1 MIRLD
6 NVTKVYDGG
15 VVAVKDA
22 ALEIN
27 KGEFV
32 FLVGPSGSGKSTLIR
47 LMIREDRPTTGDIW
61 VAGKHASALANW
73 KVPHLRRSIG
83 TVFQD
88 FKLLP
93 NKTVYENVAFAL
105 EVTGRH
111 RSVIKSQVPQVLKL
125 VGLSANAD
133 RYPRQL
139 SGGEQQRVSI
149 ARAFVNR
156 PLILLAD
163 EPTGNLDPAT
173 SVGIMRILD
182 RINRTG
188 TTVVMATHD
197 HAIVD
202 AMRRRVVQLERGR
215 IVARSAGW
223 PLRPSWCRT
232 GAGAGDA
239 GRFRGPAGRPVRG
252 HRRDPRRR
260 PTDRR
265 PPGRTVGQR
274 PGRHRTRDDRDATRR
289 GRCRPCRHRRR
300 GGRRAGRGARRRRPR
315 GGRAMSIQYVLM
327 EAFNNI
333 RRNGLVVLGAILAV
347 FISLQLMF
355 GTLIFGEIARINT
368 VRWEQDVRVIAFLR
382 DEFRDVEALRDEV
395 EGWEDVAE
403 VIIFSKADAQQEALE
418 MLANNS
424 SAKRLIEE
432 RPGILPASI
441 RVRPVDLDQYDPIV
455 QRLQSSPG
463 VSNIITAGPQIA
475 ALAALRDGLRVV
487 FSILSVALGIAAV
500 ALIANTIQMA
510 IYARRE
516 EIEIMRLVGASN
528 WYVRVPFILEGM
540 LEGLL
545 GAGLAIVVAVG
556 VYRVALERLTTLPE
570 FITIDIGSEFLA
582 RWSIITLLFGV
593 LVGLV
598 GSSLSLAVHRYL
610 KT

>member
-1 MIRLD
+1 
-6 NVTKVYDGG
+6 
-15 VVAVKDA
+15 
-22 ALEIN
+22 
-27 KGEFV
+27 
-32 FLVGPSGSGKSTLIR
+32 
-47 LMIREDRPTTGDIW
+47 
-61 VAGKHASALANW
+61 
-73 KVPHLRRSIG
+73 
-83 TVFQD
+83 
-88 FKLLP
+88 
-93 NKTVYENVAFAL
+93 
-105 EVTGRH
+105 
-111 RSVIKSQVPQVLKL
+111 
-125 VGLSANAD
+125 
-133 RYPRQL
+133 
-139 SGGEQQRVSI
+139 
-149 ARAFVNR
+149 
-156 PLILLAD
+156 
-163 EPTGNLDPAT
+163 
-173 SVGIMRILD
+173 
-182 RINRTG
+182 
-188 TTVVMATHD
+188 
-197 HAIVD
+197 
-202 AMRRRVVQLERGR
+202 
-215 IVARSAGW
+215 
-223 PLRPSWCRT
+223 
-232 GAGAGDA
+232 
-239 GRFRGPAGRPVRG
+239 
-252 HRRDPRRR
+252 
-260 PTDRR
+260 
-265 PPGRTVGQR
+265 
-274 PGRHRTRDDRDATRR
+274 
-289 GRCRPCRHRRR
+289 
-300 GGRRAGRGARRRRPR
+300 
-315 GGRAMSIQYVLM
+315 MSIQYVLM

-368 VRWEQDVRVIAFLR
+368 GRWEQDVRVIAFLR

-395 EGWEDVAE
+395 ASWEDVAE

-424 SAKRLIEE
+424 SDKRLIEE

>member
-1 MIRLD
+1 
-6 NVTKVYDGG
+6 
-15 VVAVKDA
+15 
-22 ALEIN
+22 
-27 KGEFV
+27 
-32 FLVGPSGSGKSTLIR
+32 
-47 LMIREDRPTTGDIW
+47 
-61 VAGKHASALANW
+61 
-73 KVPHLRRSIG
+73 
-83 TVFQD
+83 
-88 FKLLP
+88 
-93 NKTVYENVAFAL
+93 
-105 EVTGRH
+105 
-111 RSVIKSQVPQVLKL
+111 
-125 VGLSANAD
+125 
-133 RYPRQL
+133 
-139 SGGEQQRVSI
+139 
-149 ARAFVNR
+149 
-156 PLILLAD
+156 
-163 EPTGNLDPAT
+163 
-173 SVGIMRILD
+173 
-182 RINRTG
+182 
-188 TTVVMATHD
+188 
-197 HAIVD
+197 
-202 AMRRRVVQLERGR
+202 
-215 IVARSAGW
+215 
-223 PLRPSWCRT
+223 
-232 GAGAGDA
+232 
-239 GRFRGPAGRPVRG
+239 
-252 HRRDPRRR
+252 
-260 PTDRR
+260 
-265 PPGRTVGQR
+265 
-274 PGRHRTRDDRDATRR
+274 
-289 GRCRPCRHRRR
+289 
-300 GGRRAGRGARRRRPR
+300 
-315 GGRAMSIQYVLM
+315 MSIQYVLM

-395 EGWEDVAE
+395 ESWEDVAE

-441 RVRPVDLDQYDPIV
+441 RVRPVDLDEYDPIV

-598 GSSLSLAVHRYL
+598 G
-610 KT
+610 

>member
-1 MIRLD
+1 
-6 NVTKVYDGG
+6 
-15 VVAVKDA
+15 
-22 ALEIN
+22 
-27 KGEFV
+27 
-32 FLVGPSGSGKSTLIR
+32 
-47 LMIREDRPTTGDIW
+47 
-61 VAGKHASALANW
+61 
-73 KVPHLRRSIG
+73 
-83 TVFQD
+83 
-88 FKLLP
+88 
-93 NKTVYENVAFAL
+93 
-105 EVTGRH
+105 
-111 RSVIKSQVPQVLKL
+111 
-125 VGLSANAD
+125 
-133 RYPRQL
+133 
-139 SGGEQQRVSI
+139 
-149 ARAFVNR
+149 
-156 PLILLAD
+156 
-163 EPTGNLDPAT
+163 
-173 SVGIMRILD
+173 
-182 RINRTG
+182 
-188 TTVVMATHD
+188 
-197 HAIVD
+197 
-202 AMRRRVVQLERGR
+202 
-215 IVARSAGW
+215 
-223 PLRPSWCRT
+223 
-232 GAGAGDA
+232 
-239 GRFRGPAGRPVRG
+239 
-252 HRRDPRRR
+252 
-260 PTDRR
+260 
-265 PPGRTVGQR
+265 
-274 PGRHRTRDDRDATRR
+274 
-289 GRCRPCRHRRR
+289 
-300 GGRRAGRGARRRRPR
+300 
-315 GGRAMSIQYVLM
+315 M

-368 VRWEQDVRVIAFLR
+368 LRWEQDVRVIAFLR

-395 EGWEDVAE
+395 AGWEDVAE

-418 MLANNS
+418 MLANHS

-487 FSILSVALGIAAV
+487 FSILSIALGIAAV

-528 WYVRVPFILEGM
+528 WYVRVPFIIEGM
-540 LEGLL
+540 IEGLF
-545 GAGLAIVVAVG
+545 GAAIAIGVAVG
-556 VYRVALERLTTLPE
+556 VYRIALQRLTTLPE

>member
-1 MIRLD
+1 
-6 NVTKVYDGG
+6 
-15 VVAVKDA
+15 
-22 ALEIN
+22 
-27 KGEFV
+27 
-32 FLVGPSGSGKSTLIR
+32 
-47 LMIREDRPTTGDIW
+47 
-61 VAGKHASALANW
+61 
-73 KVPHLRRSIG
+73 
-83 TVFQD
+83 
-88 FKLLP
+88 
-93 NKTVYENVAFAL
+93 
-105 EVTGRH
+105 
-111 RSVIKSQVPQVLKL
+111 
-125 VGLSANAD
+125 
-133 RYPRQL
+133 
-139 SGGEQQRVSI
+139 
-149 ARAFVNR
+149 
-156 PLILLAD
+156 
-163 EPTGNLDPAT
+163 
-173 SVGIMRILD
+173 
-182 RINRTG
+182 
-188 TTVVMATHD
+188 
-197 HAIVD
+197 
-202 AMRRRVVQLERGR
+202 
-215 IVARSAGW
+215 
-223 PLRPSWCRT
+223 
-232 GAGAGDA
+232 
-239 GRFRGPAGRPVRG
+239 
-252 HRRDPRRR
+252 
-260 PTDRR
+260 
-265 PPGRTVGQR
+265 
-274 PGRHRTRDDRDATRR
+274 
-289 GRCRPCRHRRR
+289 
-300 GGRRAGRGARRRRPR
+300 
-315 GGRAMSIQYVLM
+315 MSIQYVLM

>member
-1 MIRLD
+1 
-6 NVTKVYDGG
+6 
-15 VVAVKDA
+15 
-22 ALEIN
+22 
-27 KGEFV
+27 
-32 FLVGPSGSGKSTLIR
+32 
-47 LMIREDRPTTGDIW
+47 
-61 VAGKHASALANW
+61 
-73 KVPHLRRSIG
+73 
-83 TVFQD
+83 
-88 FKLLP
+88 
-93 NKTVYENVAFAL
+93 
-105 EVTGRH
+105 
-111 RSVIKSQVPQVLKL
+111 
-125 VGLSANAD
+125 
-133 RYPRQL
+133 
-139 SGGEQQRVSI
+139 
-149 ARAFVNR
+149 
-156 PLILLAD
+156 
-163 EPTGNLDPAT
+163 
-173 SVGIMRILD
+173 
-182 RINRTG
+182 
-188 TTVVMATHD
+188 
-197 HAIVD
+197 
-202 AMRRRVVQLERGR
+202 
-215 IVARSAGW
+215 
-223 PLRPSWCRT
+223 
-232 GAGAGDA
+232 
-239 GRFRGPAGRPVRG
+239 
-252 HRRDPRRR
+252 
-260 PTDRR
+260 
-265 PPGRTVGQR
+265 
-274 PGRHRTRDDRDATRR
+274 
-289 GRCRPCRHRRR
+289 
-300 GGRRAGRGARRRRPR
+300 
-315 GGRAMSIQYVLM
+315 MSFQYVLM

-368 VRWEQDVRVIAFLR
+368 LRWEQDVRVIAFLR

-395 EGWEDVAE
+395 AGWEDVAE

-418 MLANNS
+418 MLANHS

-487 FSILSVALGIAAV
+487 FSILSIALGIAAV

-528 WYVRVPFILEGM
+528 WYVRFPFIIEGM
-540 LEGLL
+540 IEGLF
-545 GAGLAIVVAVG
+545 GAAIAIAVAVG
-556 VYRVALERLTTLPE
+556 VYRIALERLTTLPE

>member
-1 MIRLD
+1 
-6 NVTKVYDGG
+6 
-15 VVAVKDA
+15 
-22 ALEIN
+22 
-27 KGEFV
+27 
-32 FLVGPSGSGKSTLIR
+32 
-47 LMIREDRPTTGDIW
+47 
-61 VAGKHASALANW
+61 
-73 KVPHLRRSIG
+73 
-83 TVFQD
+83 
-88 FKLLP
+88 
-93 NKTVYENVAFAL
+93 
-105 EVTGRH
+105 
-111 RSVIKSQVPQVLKL
+111 
-125 VGLSANAD
+125 
-133 RYPRQL
+133 
-139 SGGEQQRVSI
+139 
-149 ARAFVNR
+149 
-156 PLILLAD
+156 
-163 EPTGNLDPAT
+163 
-173 SVGIMRILD
+173 
-182 RINRTG
+182 
-188 TTVVMATHD
+188 
-197 HAIVD
+197 
-202 AMRRRVVQLERGR
+202 
-215 IVARSAGW
+215 
-223 PLRPSWCRT
+223 
-232 GAGAGDA
+232 
-239 GRFRGPAGRPVRG
+239 
-252 HRRDPRRR
+252 
-260 PTDRR
+260 
-265 PPGRTVGQR
+265 
-274 PGRHRTRDDRDATRR
+274 
-289 GRCRPCRHRRR
+289 
-300 GGRRAGRGARRRRPR
+300 
-315 GGRAMSIQYVLM
+315 MSIQYVLM

-395 EGWEDVAE
+395 ESWEDVAE

-545 GAGLAIVVAVG
+545 GAGLAIVVAIG

-582 RWSIITLLFGV
+582 RWAIITLLFGV

>member
-1 MIRLD
+1 
-6 NVTKVYDGG
+6 
-15 VVAVKDA
+15 
-22 ALEIN
+22 
-27 KGEFV
+27 
-32 FLVGPSGSGKSTLIR
+32 
-47 LMIREDRPTTGDIW
+47 
-61 VAGKHASALANW
+61 
-73 KVPHLRRSIG
+73 
-83 TVFQD
+83 
-88 FKLLP
+88 
-93 NKTVYENVAFAL
+93 
-105 EVTGRH
+105 
-111 RSVIKSQVPQVLKL
+111 
-125 VGLSANAD
+125 
-133 RYPRQL
+133 
-139 SGGEQQRVSI
+139 
-149 ARAFVNR
+149 
-156 PLILLAD
+156 
-163 EPTGNLDPAT
+163 
-173 SVGIMRILD
+173 
-182 RINRTG
+182 
-188 TTVVMATHD
+188 
-197 HAIVD
+197 
-202 AMRRRVVQLERGR
+202 
-215 IVARSAGW
+215 
-223 PLRPSWCRT
+223 
-232 GAGAGDA
+232 
-239 GRFRGPAGRPVRG
+239 
-252 HRRDPRRR
+252 
-260 PTDRR
+260 
-265 PPGRTVGQR
+265 
-274 PGRHRTRDDRDATRR
+274 
-289 GRCRPCRHRRR
+289 
-300 GGRRAGRGARRRRPR
+300 
-315 GGRAMSIQYVLM
+315 M

-395 EGWEDVAE
+395 AGWEDVAE